1 MSERVLKARPFQD
14 YIETFDLW
22 KPLTMEQR
30 ALLAAHTHYRHCTKG
45 EIIHRGALGH
55 LGTLHI
61 VSGTLRVYVVTDEGR
76 ELTLCFMRVGEVALL
91 SSAAFLGSVSCE
103 VTITAAEDTE
113 LFSSEM
119 GVCHKILEE
128 NIHARLLA
136 YESAVHRLSEMLWR
150 FQQMLFTPAD
160 QRLAKFLLAETERTA
175 GSEIRLT
182 HEQTAQALGTAREVV
197 SRLIG
202 EFAQEGIVRASRGC
216 IHILDRAALRR
227 RADEGVGDRKRC

>member
-1 MSERVLKARPFQD
+1 MPARERKEYHFRD
-14 YIETFDLW
+14 YIDRFDLW
-22 KPLTMEQR
+22 RPLTEEQR
-30 ALLAAHTHYRHCTKG
+30 VLLTAHTYYRFCAKG
-45 EIIHRGALGH
+45 ETLHRGALGH

-61 VSGTLRVYVVTDEGR
+61 VSGTLRIYVVTDEGR
-76 ELTLCFMRVGEVALL
+76 EVNLCLMRAGEVALL

-103 VTITAAEDTE
+103 AAIEAAENTE
-113 LFSSEM
+113 LFCSET
-119 GVCHKILEE
+119 GICHRIIDA
-128 NIHARLLA
+128 NIHVRLLA

-160 QRLAKFLLAETERTA
+160 QRLAKFLLAESERTA

-202 EFAQEGIVRASRGC
+202 EFSQEGMVRASRGC
-216 IHILDRAALRR
+216 IHIMDRAALRR
-227 RADEGVGDRKRC
+227 RADEGVGDRK

>member
-1 MSERVLKARPFQD
+1 MPARESKEHRFQD
-14 YIETFDLW
+14 YIGRFDLW
-22 KPLTMEQR
+22 QPLTDDQR
-30 ALLAAHTHYRHCTKG
+30 ILLIEHTHYKYCLKG
-45 EIIHRGALGH
+45 EIVHRGALGH

-61 VSGTLRVYVVTDEGR
+61 VSGVLRVYVVTDEGR
-76 ELTLCFMRVGEVALL
+76 ELTLCLMRAGEVALL
-91 SSAAFLGSVSCE
+91 SSAAFLGSMSCE
-103 VTITAAEDTE
+103 VAIEVAENTE
-113 LFSSEM
+113 LFSSET
-119 GVCHKILEE
+119 GICHRILDA
-128 NIHARLLA
+128 NMNVRMLA

-182 HEQTAQALGTAREVV
+182 HEQTAQVLGTAREVV

-202 EFAQEGIVRASRGC
+202 EFAQEGMVRASRGC

>member
-1 MSERVLKARPFQD
+1 MSERVLTAHHFQD

-22 KPLTMEQR
+22 KPLTTEQR
-30 ALLAAHTHYRHCTKG
+30 TLLAAHTHYRRCTKG

-136 YESAVHRLSEMLWR
+136 YEGAVHRLSEMLCGFSRCSLPPPTSVWQNFCWQRPSAQPAVR
-150 FQQMLFTPAD
+150 FA
-160 QRLAKFLLAETERTA
+160 
-175 GSEIRLT
+175 
-182 HEQTAQALGTAREVV
+182 
-197 SRLIG
+197 
-202 EFAQEGIVRASRGC
+202 
-216 IHILDRAALRR
+216 
-227 RADEGVGDRKRC
+227 

>member
-1 MSERVLKARPFQD
+1 MKRKGGMVMSERVLKARPFQD

-22 KPLTMEQR
+22 KPLTTEQR

-136 YESAVHRLSEMLWR
+136 Y
-150 FQQMLFTPAD
+150 
-160 QRLAKFLLAETERTA
+160 
-175 GSEIRLT
+175 
-182 HEQTAQALGTAREVV
+182 
-197 SRLIG
+197 
-202 EFAQEGIVRASRGC
+202 
-216 IHILDRAALRR
+216 
-227 RADEGVGDRKRC
+227 